1 MWPNARIS
9 VMGGKQ
15 AALVLS
21 QVMKAQ
27 KQRLGQEV
35 SLISVCLSF
44 CLSVC
49 LYVCLSGCL
58 LGCLALSV
66 LFV

>member
-21 QVMKAQ
+21 QVMAAQ
-27 KQRLGQEV
+27 KKREGLEV
-35 SLISVCLSF
+35 RPFKGIYQIS
-44 CLSVC
+44 
-49 LYVCLSGCL
+49 
-58 LGCLALSV
+58 
-66 LFV
+66 

>member
-35 SLISVCLSF
+35 SLYVF
-44 CLSVC
+44 LSVC
-49 LYVCLSGCL
+49 LFVEVSPGLSG
-58 LGCLALSV
+58 SV
-66 LFV
+66 CTVCVIY